1 MLMYTFFSL
10 SNMVKYTIIIE
21 GRVFMAASYACNLN
35 RVWAEDIFDQEW
47 QRFYAFYDVL
57 GPL

>member
-21 GRVFMAASYACNLN
+21 GRVFMAASYACDLN
-35 RVWAEDIFDQEW
+35 RVWAKDIFDQEW
-47 QRFYAFYDVL
+47 QRFYDVL